1 MAKLNKINRKEKIN
15 SNDRNSFEI
24 QCILLSLQKNKN
36 VWKQNLY
43 YNKA

>member
-24 QCILLSLQKNKN
+24 QCILLSLQKK
-36 VWKQNLY
+36 
-43 YNKA
+43 